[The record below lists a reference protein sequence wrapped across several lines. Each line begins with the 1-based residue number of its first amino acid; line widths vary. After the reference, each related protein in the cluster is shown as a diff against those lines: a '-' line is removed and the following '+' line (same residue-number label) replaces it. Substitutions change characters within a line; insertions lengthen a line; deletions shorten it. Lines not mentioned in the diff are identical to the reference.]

1 MKMTSFKIFLFFL
14 PDGRIRMEDRTQ
26 LDLRKYLVRLTP
38 VNWGVDPP
46 GLRGRVG
53 VGVAMTV
60 GGRRRPRRPRPGWRR
75 PAEVMRRTT
84 SASWET
90 LGFPF
95 RDLADWELWRCC
107 CHQMASIKIVSDQPL
122 QIIKKGKININISN
136 IFNIVKSLL
145 IDIMTLI
152 TDIFCLYEWYFI
164 GFSGNCYNISSF

>member
-1 MKMTSFKIFLFFL
+1 MPSIYILLFKWKWLLLRYFLSFL

-60 GGRRRPRRPRPGWRR
+60 GGRRRPRRPRPGWRQ

-107 CHQMASIKIVSDQPL
+107 YHQMASIKIVSDQPL
-122 QIIKKGKININISN
+122 
-136 IFNIVKSLL
+136 
-145 IDIMTLI
+145 
-152 TDIFCLYEWYFI
+152 
-164 GFSGNCYNISSF
+164 

>member
-1 MKMTSFKIFLFFL
+1 MYIPSIYTFAWQLLNKFWLRNNIFLSIFALFLYISTCQIFLGIGQFQMKMTSFKIFLFFL

-122 QIIKKGKININISN
+122 QIIK
-136 IFNIVKSLL
+136 
-145 IDIMTLI
+145 
-152 TDIFCLYEWYFI
+152 
-164 GFSGNCYNISSF
+164 